1 MRIGVVDAR
10 SSPPARGRGGVFKRM
25 RDVVK
30 RISRSPPRARAAA
43 AAAPPR
49 QALALDAALDLNAA
63 GQLRAA
69 LLALR
74 GADLALDASAV
85 HHLGA
90 QCAQVLA
97 SAAATWAADGA
108 ALTIPVASEPFAH
121 SLRLLG
127 LQSILIPESI
137 QA

>member
-1 MRIGVVDAR
+1 M
-10 SSPPARGRGGVFKRM
+10 
-25 RDVVK
+25 VK

-43 AAAPPR
+43 AAASR

-63 GQLRAA
+63 GRLRAA

-74 GADLALDASAV
+74 GADLALDAASV

-90 QCAQVLA
+90 QCAQILA
-97 SAAATWAADGA
+97 SAAATWAADGM

-121 SLRLLG
+121 SVRLLG
-127 LQSILIPESI
+127 LQSILTPESI